1 MVTIT
6 NGKDVF
12 TVTNG
17 AFSAIYEKQ
26 GFTIYD
32 PSKKTKND
40 VEAASE
46 TTDDEFVEHLEE
58 KPLNKWNK
66 AEVKRY
72 AEVFGIDISGTKSI
86 VEARDVIRLFKSEEE
101 DAE

>member
-1 MVTIT
+1 M
-6 NGKDVF
+6 
-12 TVTNG
+12 TNG

-32 PSKKTKND
+32 PSKKAKKN
-40 VEAASE
+40 VETASE
-46 TTDDEFVEHLEE
+46 MTDDEFVEQLEE

-66 AEVKRY
+66 TEVKRY
-72 AEVFGIDISGTKSI
+72 AEVFGIDISGTRSI
-86 VEARDVIRLFKSEEE
+86 SDARDVIRQFRSDEE

>member
-1 MVTIT
+1 M
-6 NGKDVF
+6 
-12 TVTNG
+12 
-17 AFSAIYEKQ
+17 
-26 GFTIYD
+26 
-32 PSKKTKND
+32 
-40 VEAASE
+40 
-46 TTDDEFVEHLEE
+46 TDDEFIEHLEE